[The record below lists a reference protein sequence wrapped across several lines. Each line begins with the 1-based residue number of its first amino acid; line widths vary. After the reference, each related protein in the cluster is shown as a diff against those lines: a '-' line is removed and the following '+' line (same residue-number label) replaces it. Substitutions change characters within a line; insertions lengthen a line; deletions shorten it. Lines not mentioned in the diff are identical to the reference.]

1 MLIPDIFLGIPQW
14 WITKDQWRAPAFI
27 VTDEGVVSPRLQ
39 GVGGRLSSLLPI
51 EERPVT
57 VPRHVHGA
65 VMASVSTVFSQDDTD
80 SGISYD

>member
-1 MLIPDIFLGIPQW
+1 MNHQGPTAWGQRDLS
-14 WITKDQWRAPAFI
+14 APAFI

-80 SGISYD
+80 SGGMSYD